1 MNKIINTFI
10 IAIIFILSIGLYAE
24 ESKNIKENE
33 IKELKSAILDAKRR
47 INNADTY
54 RWKDSLRFL
63 PEVSVSRRTPYDQ
76 VNSADAETYISA
88 SVSLNQFYDMT
99 DIADK
104 KNSEKRKAIRRV
116 ESLGYSIEKLI
127 ERKYLLTDQIW
138 KMKQIAKSIEEPIEA
153 TNRQEKVDQLQV
165 QLNETFIEIEKLFA
179 EIEYVC
185 VEVEG

>member
-10 IAIIFILSIGLYAE
+10 IAIIFILNIGLYAE

-33 IKELKSAILDAKRR
+33 IRDLKKTLVESKKR
-47 INNADTY
+47 ISEADTY
-54 RWKDSLRFL
+54 RWKDTLRFL
-63 PEVSVSRRTPYDQ
+63 PAVSISRRTPYDQ
-76 VNSADAETYISA
+76 VNSADAETYVSA

-104 KNSEKRKAIRRV
+104 KNAEKRKAIRRV

-153 TNRQEKVDQLQV
+153 ANRQEKVDQLQL

-185 VEVEG
+185 VEVEK

>member
-10 IAIIFILSIGLYAE
+10 IAIIFILNIGLYAE

-33 IKELKSAILDAKRR
+33 IKDLRTALSDAKRR
-47 INNADTY
+47 INGSDTY
-54 RWKDSLRFL
+54 KWKDSLRFL
-63 PEVSVSRRTPYDQ
+63 PSVSISRRAVYDQ
-76 VNSADAETYISA
+76 MTSEGTETYLSA

-104 KNSEKRKAIRRV
+104 KNAEKRKAIRRV

-153 TNRQEKVDQLQV
+153 ANRQEKVDQLQL

-185 VEVEG
+185 VEVER

>member
-1 MNKIINTFI
+1 MNKIINSFI
-10 IAIIFILSIGLYAE
+10 IAIIFIQSIGFSAE
-24 ESKNIKENE
+24 ESKNNKENE
-33 IKELKSAILDAKRR
+33 IRDLKKTLVESKKR
-47 INNADTY
+47 INETDTY

-63 PEVSVSRRTPYDQ
+63 PEVSVSRRSPYDQ
-76 VNSADAETYISA
+76 VNSPDMETYVSA
-88 SVSLNQFYDMT
+88 SVTLNQFYDMT

-104 KNSEKRKAIRRV
+104 KNAERRKAVRRV

-138 KMKQIAKSIEEPIEA
+138 KMKQIVKSIEEPIEA
-153 TNRQEKVDQLQV
+153 ANRQEKVDQLQL

-185 VEVEG
+185 VEVEE